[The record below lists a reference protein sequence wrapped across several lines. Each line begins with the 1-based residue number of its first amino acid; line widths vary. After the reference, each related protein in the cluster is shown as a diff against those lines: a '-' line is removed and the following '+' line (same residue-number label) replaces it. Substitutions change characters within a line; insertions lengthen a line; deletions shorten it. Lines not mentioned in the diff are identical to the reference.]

1 MLLLQVRFL
10 CVRPLTEKTHKPFLY
25 TALLLY
31 EYAITLGEESRFI
44 WRDVRAGHATLFMI
58 NRLNM
63 VCMFVV
69 MVGGTI
75 SLNGIVVSH
84 HAAHHLAAH
93 IRHSNDVLGVLLH
106 SRCAR

>member
-10 CVRPLTEKTHKPFLY
+10 CLRPLTETIHKPFLY

-31 EYAITLGEESRFI
+31 EYVITLGEEIRFM
-44 WRDVRAGHATLFMI
+44 WRDIRAGHAALFMI